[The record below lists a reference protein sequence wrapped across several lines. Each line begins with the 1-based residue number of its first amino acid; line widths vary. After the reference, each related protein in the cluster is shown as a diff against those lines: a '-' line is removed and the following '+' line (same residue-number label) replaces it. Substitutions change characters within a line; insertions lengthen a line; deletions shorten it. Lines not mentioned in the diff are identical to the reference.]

1 MRVGVVSN
9 AYHPDIGGVET
20 HVKRLCAGLVAA
32 GDEVE
37 VITAHA
43 ARSEET
49 VDGVLVRRFPLTVP
63 AGNYRFSLAL
73 LRWLRTHARTY
84 DVLHAHS
91 YHALAALGAAL
102 VSDRTPMVFTPH
114 YHGTGHTRFR
124 AALHPLYRPLGRTIL
139 TRSSAV
145 VCVTAAERELLLRH
159 FPRVADRTVV
169 IPNGTDPRPAVA
181 AVPSPV
187 RRIVCVGRL
196 EPYKRVDR
204 VIRAMAHLGP
214 DLQLDVVGAGPADAR
229 LRQLAARLGL
239 ADQVVF
245 HGRLDDAAFASC
257 LASASAAVSASA
269 HEAFGLAVAE
279 ALAAGLPTVAAPIPA
294 HQEVARL
301 AGDGVWLRYADP
313 DDEADLAA
321 AMIEAASAGRRRPAA
336 LPTWDDV
343 VAGIRDVYAAVTGR
357 PAAPDAGAAVTG
369 RRTVRDGAAVTGRRT
384 VRDGAAVS
392 GRPATAGAVG
402 R

>member
-1 MRVGVVSN
+1 MRIGIVSN

-20 HVKRLCAGLVAA
+20 HVKRLSAGLLAA

-37 VITAHA
+37 VITQHRE
-43 ARSEET
+43 RSEEN

-63 AGNYRFSLAL
+63 AGNYRLSLPL
-73 LRWLRTHARTY
+73 WRWLRSHARTY
-84 DVLHAHS
+84 DVLHVHS
-91 YHALAALGAAL
+91 YHALVALCAALGNTGG
-102 VSDRTPMVFTPH
+102 TPMVFTPH

-124 AALHPLYRPLGRTIL
+124 AALHPLYRPFGRTVL

-145 VCVTAAERELLLRH
+145 VCVTGAERDLLVKH
-159 FPRVADRTVV
+159 FPEIADRTVV
-169 IPNGTDPRPAVA
+169 IPNGTDPRPATGA
-181 AVPSPV
+181 GPSFRPPAQT
-187 RRIVCVGRL
+187 RRIICVGRL
-196 EPYKRVDR
+196 EQYKRVDR

-214 DLQLDVVGAGPADAR
+214 EHRLDVVGTGPAGAQW
-229 LRQLAARLGL
+229 RQLAARLGL
-239 ADQVVF
+239 AGQVVF
-245 HGRLDDAAFASC
+245 HGRLDDEAFATC

-269 HEAFGLAVAE
+269 HEAFGMSVAD

-321 AMIEAASAGRRRPAA
+321 AIIEATTAGRKRPAS

-343 VAGIRDVYAAVTGR
+343 VGGIRAVYTAVTTR
-357 PAAPDAGAAVTG
+357 PAA
-369 RRTVRDGAAVTGRRT
+369 
-384 VRDGAAVS
+384 
-392 GRPATAGAVG
+392 AGAVG
-402 R
+402 